1 MKELIAA
8 LEVERDK
15 LVDRAI
21 EFDRF
26 IGLLKNGEVPETES
40 IPSQLTQRAR
50 PRPAAG
56 SDPAYTTDE
65 ANQDLILAYLDQH
78 GSATNEQIGRH
89 FRLSTSWASRLT
101 RQMRAKGLIEIR
113 GKQGM
118 SNRYG
123 VVVQEKEE
131 ERE

>member
-8 LEVERDK
+8 LEAERDK

-26 IGLLKNGEVPETES
+26 IELLKNGGATETAS
-40 IPSQLTQRAR
+40 IPSPLIQRAR

-56 SDPAYTTDE
+56 DDPAYTTDE

-78 GSATNEQIGRH
+78 GTATNEQIGRH

-101 RQMRAKGLIEIR
+101 RQMRARGTIEVR

-123 VVVQEKEE
+123 VVVKEG
-131 ERE
+131 RE